1 MLVIF
6 FYFTRKYLYYQKKKL
21 SFFIFNAYPIKK
33 NQAIVATTKLDP
45 SKIRATPV
53 DKNVCLSG
61 WCVWTVSRG
70 AGSNLATFKLLYV
83 HYKSIFYC
91 FQVHSGV
98 KPYECPQ
105 CGKFFTQSNSMKLH
119 VKTVH
124 LKMPAPYK
132 SRTRRAKQNARQ
144 QGKLAHGAKHHYP
157 AYTRMDRGNLV
168 LSDSILQAI

>member
-1 MLVIF
+1 MLQFHEQLLFLQCIPNKKSQVIM
-6 FYFTRKYLYYQKKKL
+6 
-21 SFFIFNAYPIKK
+21 
-33 NQAIVATTKLDP
+33 VATKLD
-45 SKIRATPV
+45 
-53 DKNVCLSG
+53 LSQ
-61 WCVWTVSRG
+61 CVSTVSRG
-70 AGSNLATFKLLYV
+70 AGSNLATFKLSYV
-83 HYKSIFYC
+83 LYKSIFYC

-144 QGKLAHGAKHHYP
+144 QGKLAGGVKRHYL

-168 LSDSILQAI
+168 LSDSILQALSI